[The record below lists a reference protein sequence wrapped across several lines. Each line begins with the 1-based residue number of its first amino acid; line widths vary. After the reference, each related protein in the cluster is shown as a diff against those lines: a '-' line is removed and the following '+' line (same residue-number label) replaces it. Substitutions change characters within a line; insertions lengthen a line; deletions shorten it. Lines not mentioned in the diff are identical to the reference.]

1 MAQDSIAYGESL
13 LADIRQRNDKLR
25 NQARKKAKRD
35 EWKGVAMGIGLE
47 MANDIFADRQQKIL
61 MNEEAVKQKMSIT
74 SANDSAQ
81 KIITDMNSAKAHE
94 FGEADY
100 YKNQFDKIVDNDLS
114 EKYLPNQRNE
124 LQYKNLK
131 QQIIEDNFDTYYKEI
146 KAREQATQDYIAKKS
161 VEQYNSNMNKIAGD
175 GTLRGAI
182 KNTITNLTGNL
193 NVDAYNQKNATLA
206 GESAQYVEAYVNTFN
221 KTQDSLLAEAIAD
234 LAPNAAG
241 VPAPQVGTGYDVETT
256 DILGNTTKTK
266 VFPTIVS
273 QRDSKGN
280 LVQKTIGMKLGE
292 GGYEPFTRK
301 KQQDS
306 FDISQIGGA
315 LNNKEIDYGKIKF
328 ENMPSEQRTKLNN
341 VWAKQIELDT
351 DGKIKPNDIGY
362 NDFYNAKRDS
372 FIRTLVA
379 AGKQARAQGW
389 GTTQAGEKVYIQAL
403 MNKLEGAGGVTAIG
417 QANIFDT
424 LFAMND
430 LTTGQQ
436 GKRGLTNGKAG
447 MRELANDYTKM
458 YQDLEGMGTSQ
469 RAILFDRL
477 KNPVEKKGVNYFEGN
492 LNSEKFGVTIEGLEN
507 IFNKQQTYNLDNFKT
522 IDKMLEASLKE
533 IESRSLEETNALDVE
548 KRRKERLNKIM
559 NLPLMP
565 IL

>member
-436 GKRGLTNGKAG
+436 GKQGLVNGQAG
-447 MRELANDYTKM
+447 MGELANDYTKM

-507 IFNKQQTYNLDNFKT
+507 IFNNQQVYNSDNFKS
-522 IDKMLEASLKE
+522 IDDMLAASLKE

>member
-507 IFNKQQTYNLDNFKT
+507 IFNNQQVYNSDNFKS
-522 IDKMLEASLKE
+522 IDDMLAASLKE

>member
-25 NQARKKAKRD
+25 NQARKRAKRD

-81 KIITDMNSAKAHE
+81 KIITDMNNAKAYE

-100 YKNQFDKIVDNDLS
+100 YKNQFGKLVDNDLS

-124 LQYKNLK
+124 LQYESLK
-131 QQIIEDNFDTYYKEI
+131 QQIIKDNFDTYYKEI

-161 VEQYNSNMNKIAGD
+161 VEQYNSNMDKIAGD

-241 VPAPQVGTGYDVETT
+241 VPAPKVGEGYDVRVF
-256 DILGNTTKTK
+256 DILGNETNTK
-266 VFPTIVS
+266 VFPTVVS
-273 QRDSKGN
+273 DRDKEGN
-280 LVQKTIGMKLGE
+280 LVQRTIGMVLGE
-292 GGYEPFTRK
+292 RGYEPFTNK
-301 KQQDS
+301 KQDDA
-306 FDISQIGGA
+306 FNINQIGGG
-315 LNNKEIDYGKIKF
+315 LTPQEIDYGKIMF
-328 ENMPSEQRTKLNN
+328 EKMPAQQITKLNGI
-341 VWAKQIELDT
+341 WAKQIELQT
-351 DGKIKPNDIGY
+351 DGKIKPNDMGY
-362 NDFYNAKRDS
+362 NNFYAAKRDS

-379 AGKQARAQGW
+379 AGKQAAAQGW
-389 GTTQAGEKVYIQAL
+389 GTIESGQKVYIQAV

-417 QANIFDT
+417 HANIFDT

-436 GKRGLTNGKAG
+436 GKQGLVNGKAG

-458 YQDLEGMGTSQ
+458 YQDLEGMSTSQ
-469 RAILFDRL
+469 RGLLFNRL
-477 KNPVEKKGVNYFEGN
+477 KNPVEEEGVNYFEGN
-492 LNSEKFGVTIEGLEN
+492 LNSEKFGVAIEGLEN
-507 IFNKQQTYNLDNFKT
+507 IFNKQQVYNFDNFKS
-522 IDKMLEASLKE
+522 IDDMLAASLKE
-533 IESRSLEETNALDVE
+533 IESRSPEEINALDVE
-548 KRRKERLNKIM
+548 KRRQKRLNRIK

-565 IL
+565 TL

>member
-458 YQDLEGMGTSQ
+458 YQDLEGMATSQ
-469 RAILFDRL
+469 RGLLFNRL
-477 KNPVEKKGVNYFEGN
+477 KNPVEEKGVNYFEGN
-492 LNSEKFGVTIEGLEN
+492 LNSEKFGAVIEGLEN
-507 IFNKQQTYNLDNFKT
+507 IFNNQQVYNSDNFKS
-522 IDKMLEASLKE
+522 IDDMLAASLKE

>member
-492 LNSEKFGVTIEGLEN
+492 LNSEKFGAVIEGLEN
-507 IFNKQQTYNLDNFKT
+507 IFNNQQVYNSDNFKS
-522 IDKMLEASLKE
+522 IDDMLAASLKE

>member
-492 LNSEKFGVTIEGLEN
+492 LNSEKYGVTIEGLEN